1 MDSVHGDGV
10 SESSLDVD
18 SSTSAGRAV
27 HEVAH
32 GHPSLAPRRSGD
44 PRAAMAI
51 NCNTSSFRLLRKTA
65 HQRHQDVGR
74 AAGHGLGVEEGHT
87 VDLLCGPRR
96 HRPKI

>member
-1 MDSVHGDGV
+1 MHGDGV
-10 SESSLDVD
+10 SELSLGVD
-18 SSTSAGRAV
+18 SSASAGRAM

-32 GHPSLAPRRSGD
+32 GHPSLASGRTGD
-44 PRAAMAI
+44 PRVVTAT
-51 NCNTSSFRLLRKTA
+51 NCNASSFRLLRKTA

-74 AAGHGLGVEEGHT
+74 AAGHGLGVEEGHA